1 MRAQYNFW
9 PGARGLDAWDVRRLI
24 RLSSSL
30 PVRMIPLA
38 DLAEIDDAYWYNFGE
53 KPTVRS
59 VAEHAKLISEVDP
72 SYAIIL
78 ATSGR
83 VMDGMHRV
91 ARALLHDELEIVAVQ
106 FDVDPTPDFRDC
118 RPEDLPYDD
127 EYSIS
132 EDPGPPP

>member
-72 SYAIIL
+72 SYPIIL

>member
-72 SYAIIL
+72 SCPIIL

-91 ARALLHDELEIVAVQ
+91 ARALLHDELEIAVVQ

-127 EYSIS
+127 DDE
-132 EDPGPPP
+132 